1 MKAIF
6 MGTPDFAV
14 NSLDT
19 LVSKGVQVAL
29 VITKE
34 DKKQGRKMKLEMPAV
49 KQRALELGLEV
60 YQPESIK
67 SEQSIQKIKQINP
80 DLIVVTA
87 YGKILPKEILDIP
100 KFGCINVHASLLPK
114 YRGASP
120 INSCILNG
128 DTVTGITTMYIGEG
142 LDDGDIILKD
152 EIDVLP
158 TDNSQILAEK
168 LAKLSEKTLG
178 NTISML
184 TLNMELPRTKQD
196 EQAATHCTR
205 LTKEM
210 GHIDYTKSADEI
222 INIIR
227 GLQPW
232 PCAYSLYNDV
242 NFKIYSAEKLD
253 TKSSDE
259 TGVVSVCD
267 NESLVITTATKDIS
281 IKEVQFAGKK
291 RMHIK
296 DFLRG
301 NKLEVGTKL
310 N

>member
-14 NSLDT
+14 NSLDS
-19 LVSKGVQVAL
+19 LVSKGLDVAL

-49 KQRALELGLEV
+49 KKRALELGLEV
-60 YQPESIK
+60 YQPESVKTI
-67 SEQSIQKIKQINP
+67 EVIQKIQDINP
-80 DLIVVTA
+80 DVIIVTA

-100 KFGCINVHASLLPK
+100 KYGCINVHASLLPK

-128 DTVTGITTMYIGEG
+128 DTVTGITTMYISEG
-142 LDDGDIILKD
+142 LDAGDIILKD
-152 EIDVLP
+152 EIDILP
-158 TDNSQILAEK
+158 SDNAQTLTEK

-196 EQAATHCTR
+196 ENLATHCTR
-205 LTKEM
+205 LTKDM

-222 INIIR
+222 INTIR

-232 PCAYSLYNDV
+232 PCSYSIYNGV
-242 NFKIYSAEKLD
+242 TFKIYSAEKLD
-253 TKSSDE
+253 IKSADE
-259 TGVVSVCD
+259 TGIISVCD
-267 NESLVITTATKDIS
+267 NKQLIITTATKDIS

-291 RMHIK
+291 RMKIE

-301 NKLEVGTKL
+301 NKLELGTKL